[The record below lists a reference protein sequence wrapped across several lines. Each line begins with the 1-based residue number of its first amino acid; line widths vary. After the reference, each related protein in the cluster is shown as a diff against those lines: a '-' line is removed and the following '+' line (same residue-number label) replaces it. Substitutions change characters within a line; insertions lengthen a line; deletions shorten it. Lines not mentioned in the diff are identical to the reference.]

1 MGDHQEGSA
10 ALPVKRQELF
20 QQYPGVLESSAPVGS
35 SARISFGRTASARAQ
50 AHLLALAAGD
60 LIGVFIKDTFN
71 TKLAGGG

>member
-10 ALPVKRQELF
+10 ALPVKQQELF
-20 QQYPGVLESSAPVGS
+20 QQYPGVFGIQRPGGLVREDKLWLHGQRAGTGAP
-35 SARISFGRTASARAQ
+35 
-50 AHLLALAAGD
+50 LLLAAGD